1 MVPPGRYTARLNV
14 PGAQPLTVPIV
25 VDMYPTLIADGIT
38 AAELVAQH
46 DLATRV
52 EQLVN
57 DVQQIQADLRAARE
71 RHAGNA
77 AAVARLDALEQRVIT
92 RSSQAYPQPM
102 LAAQVS
108 YLNGIVSRGD
118 NRPHRDAYERHD
130 ELRAE
135 TDAVK
140 AELERIR

>member
-1 MVPPGRYTARLNV
+1 
-14 PGAQPLTVPIV
+14 
-25 VDMYPTLIADGIT
+25 
-38 AAELVAQH
+38 
-46 DLATRV
+46 
-52 EQLVN
+52 VN
-57 DVQQIQADLRAARE
+57 DVQQIQADLRTARE
-71 RHAGNA
+71 RLAGNA
-77 AAVARLDALEQRVIT
+77 AAVARLDALEQRVVT
-92 RSSQAYPQPM
+92 RTAQAYPQPM

-135 TDAVK
+135 VDSVK